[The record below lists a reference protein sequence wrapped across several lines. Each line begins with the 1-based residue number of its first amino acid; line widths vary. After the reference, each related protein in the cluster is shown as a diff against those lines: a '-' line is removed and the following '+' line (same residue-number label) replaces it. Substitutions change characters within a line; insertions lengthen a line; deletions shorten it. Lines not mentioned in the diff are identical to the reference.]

1 MSEFSREELCR
12 LWDQRHARVKFS
24 ADDAHFIYG
33 FCDLEMTWEE
43 AGARAG
49 LDRDESAQVW
59 RHLLEVAEAER
70 RYGSSG

>member
-1 MSEFSREELCR
+1 MSELSRNELCR
-12 LWDQRHARVKFS
+12 LWNQRRARITFS

-33 FCDLEMTWEE
+33 FCDLEMSWEE

-49 LDRDESAQVW
+49 LDRDESAQLW

-70 RYGSSG
+70 GYGPSG